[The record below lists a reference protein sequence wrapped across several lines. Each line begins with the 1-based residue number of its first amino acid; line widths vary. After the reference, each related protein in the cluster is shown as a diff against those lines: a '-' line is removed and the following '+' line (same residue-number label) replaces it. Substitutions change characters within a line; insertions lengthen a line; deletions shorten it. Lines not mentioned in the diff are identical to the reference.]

1 MASTNRSA
9 ARVGITGGGFGGVH
23 CSAAWNTSEATPT
36 RSLDQ
41 GFTEFLTEP
50 EVRSVR
56 RVWWNQRALGF
67 RLPAERGV
75 VVLPGG
81 GR

>member
-1 MASTNRSA
+1 MVTTNRSA
-9 ARVGITGGGFGGVH
+9 ARVGVAGGGFGVH
-23 CSAAWNTSEATPT
+23 PYGSGHLEATPA

-41 GFTEFLTEP
+41 GFTEFLSEP
-50 EVRSVR
+50 ELRSVR

-81 GR
+81 AR